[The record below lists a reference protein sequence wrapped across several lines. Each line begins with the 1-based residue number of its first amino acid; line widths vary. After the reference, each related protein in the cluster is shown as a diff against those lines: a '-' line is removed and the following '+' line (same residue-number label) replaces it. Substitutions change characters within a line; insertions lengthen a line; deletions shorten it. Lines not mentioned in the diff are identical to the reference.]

1 MFDISDPKM
10 LWLNITNIALG
21 IITLVCWTVVGYG
34 IVKEVLAR
42 RRKSKNTPA
51 ASDDHAFLV
60 PGIGITMADG
70 GEKVDIISRMVFKKK
85 DSSKSPSNK
94 KRNSNNEPASN

>member
-21 IITLVCWTVVGYG
+21 ILTLVCWMLVAYGVVQ
-34 IVKEVLAR
+34 EVLER
-42 RRKSKNTPA
+42 KRKSKNTPA
-51 ASDDHAFLV
+51 ASDDHAFFI

-70 GEKVDIISRMVFKKK
+70 GERVDSISQTESKKRRAGG
-85 DSSKSPSNK
+85 SKSDRKHNP
-94 KRNSNNEPASN
+94 NN